1 MTARTALSSGVLPS
15 APLGRSVLL
24 SSSLLQERRAGAVL
38 AVSEAAIGRSWSLS
52 STAPTVTL
60 HVGLRADEH
69 GGEGEGPEAPEV
81 ELEAAPGSAV
91 AVLEICG
98 PIAEREAEEMCGYV
112 QGYDGIAARFRA
124 AVSDP
129 AVAGVVLRFISA
141 PGGDVAGLE
150 DGVASMRAD
159 AARFGKPV
167 FASVS
172 FAASAACWIAQSVA
186 TAGVYVTGS
195 GAIGSVGV
203 IAVHVSE
210 ARALDAA
217 GLDVTIVR
225 DPAGKAAGHPAE
237 LLSDLARRRITE
249 AVRDASGRFFAATS
263 AARGLSVA
271 AVSAQDAAM
280 FTGPAAVRAGM
291 ADGVATFEEVLR
303 MAARGRGA
311 LAPAGATAAA
321 LAPRRN
327 HMDQA
332 VIGALLGLSA
342 GASEDEVMGR
352 ARALSAFTDEAVRL
366 SGEADAGKALG
377 ALRAHV
383 ERSKRAGEIE
393 AKAQASHIAASL
405 GAALADRRI
414 TPAEVEDLQSW
425 GGKLGPE
432 ALDSY
437 LGKRTPMAAAVFT
450 EPEAPP
456 AGGGEALGAGPEKHD
471 GKTYAD
477 MTSAERSALFGK
489 DINKAKRMRAAALT
503 GKA

>member
-1 MTARTALSSGVLPS
+1 MLTALSSGVVASPLA
-15 APLGRSVLL
+15 APRSGRSVAL

-38 AVSEAAIGRSWSLS
+38 ALSEAAIGRSWSLS
-52 STAPTVTL
+52 ATAPTVAL
-60 HVGLRADEH
+60 VRLRAD
-69 GGEGEGPEAPEV
+69 GGEEHEGPEAPEV

-98 PIAEREAEEMCGYV
+98 PLAEREAEEMCGYV

-129 AVAGVVLRFISA
+129 AVAGVVLRFVSA

-150 DGVASMRAD
+150 DAVAAMQAD
-159 AARFGKPV
+159 AARAGKPV
-167 FASVS
+167 YASVS
-172 FAASAACWIAQSVA
+172 FAASAACWIAAAVCS
-186 TAGVYVTGS
+186 AGVYV
-195 GAIGSVGV
+195 GAAGEIGSVGTL
-203 IAVHVSE
+203 AVHVSE

-237 LLSDLARRRITE
+237 LLSDLAKRRLTE
-249 AVRDASGRFFAATS
+249 AVKSASGRFFDAMAR
-263 AARGLSVA
+263 ARGLSVA
-271 AVSAQDAAM
+271 AVRAQDAAM
-280 FTGPAAVRAGM
+280 FGGSAAVRAGL
-291 ADGVATFEEVLR
+291 ADGVASFDEVVA

-311 LAPAGATAAA
+311 RAAGAMAAA
-321 LAPRRN
+321 PAPRRTH

-366 SGEADAGKALG
+366 SGEADPGKALG

-405 GAALADRRI
+405 SAALADRRI
-414 TPAEVEDLQSW
+414 TPAEVEDLHAW
-425 GGKLGPE
+425 GAKLGPE

-437 LGKRTPMAAAVFT
+437 LGKRTPVGAPALS
-450 EPEAPP
+450 EPGKCAPVEADEVTG
-456 AGGGEALGAGPEKHD
+456 ALLFGGKAYADMSGPEKAALASKD
-471 GKTYAD
+471 P
-477 MTSAERSALFGK
+477 ALF
-489 DINKAKRMRAAALT
+489 KRMKAASRG
-503 GKA
+503 GKN

>member
-52 STAPTVTL
+52 STAPAVTL
-60 HVGLRADEH
+60 HAGLRAD

-150 DGVASMRAD
+150 DAVGAMRAD
-159 AARFGKPV
+159 AAKAGKPV

-249 AVRDASGRFFAATS
+249 AVRDTSGRFFAATS

-271 AVSAQDAAM
+271 AVKAQDAAM

-432 ALDSY
+432 ALDAY
-437 LGKRTPMAAAVFT
+437 LAKRTPMGPPVFV
-450 EPEAPP
+450 EPPAPP
-456 AGGGEALGAGPEKHD
+456 AGGGEAVELLWGGKAYAELTGLEK
-471 GKTYAD
+471 AD
-477 MTSAERSALFGK
+477 LAKKDPALF
-489 DINKAKRMRAAALT
+489 KRMRAASRG
-503 GKA
+503 GKN